1 MWIGARQARG
11 SALHEIDLPVIAE
24 IERYDQG
31 GNAMNGQ
38 PQKGTLHITT
48 KNLAV
53 GLAAG
58 LVLAVILVFAT
69 DSIGL
74 GVALG
79 MGMGVLLGVSL
90 GKLRAE
96 SPATRAVMIIYWIIF
111 VILLLVGVSVLF
123 ALK

>member
-1 MWIGARQARG
+1 
-11 SALHEIDLPVIAE
+11 
-24 IERYDQG
+24 
-31 GNAMNGQ
+31 MNEQ
-38 PQKGTLHITT
+38 PKKSELHIT
-48 KNLAV
+48 KRNLTI

-58 LVLAVILVFAT
+58 LVLAVILVFVT

-74 GVALG
+74 GLALG

-96 SPATRAVMIIYWIIF
+96 SPATRAVMVIYWIIF
-111 VILLLVGVSVLF
+111 VILLLVGVSILL